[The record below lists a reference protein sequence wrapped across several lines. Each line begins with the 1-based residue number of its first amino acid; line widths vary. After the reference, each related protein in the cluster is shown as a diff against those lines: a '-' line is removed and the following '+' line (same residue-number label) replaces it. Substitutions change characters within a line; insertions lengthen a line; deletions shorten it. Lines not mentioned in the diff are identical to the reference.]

1 MKEIKKKKQKIKM
14 EKKNNSMKSI
24 KKESIEDKL
33 KNIQKNLREIF
44 LLFISENMIDSK
56 KIELVGDI
64 ESSIKQKIEDS
75 AKDKYQNLNE
85 KFSELRKSGTDL
97 GVLNFKLMMIP
108 LKIKVLLATYD
119 KKDAENLIK
128 RLKEIESELN
138 RIKN

>member
-1 MKEIKKKKQKIKM
+1 M
-14 EKKNNSMKSI
+14 EKKNNSMKNI

-33 KNIQKNLREIF
+33 RNIQKNLRETF
-44 LLFISENMIDSK
+44 LLFISENLIDSK
-56 KIELVGDI
+56 KIELIGDI

-85 KFSELRKSGTDL
+85 QFSELRKSGTDL

-128 RLKEIESELN
+128 RLKEIESGLN
-138 RIKN
+138 QIKN

>member
-1 MKEIKKKKQKIKM
+1 MKEIKKKKQKMKM

-44 LLFISENMIDSK
+44 LFFISENIIDSK

-85 KFSELRKSGTDL
+85 QFSELRKSGNDL

-128 RLKEIESELN
+128 RLKEIENELN
-138 RIKN
+138 QIKN